1 MPMFYGLD
9 PTWILLLPA
18 ILLSLFAQ
26 TKVNSTYRRYARV
39 ASRAGMPAC
48 DMARRML
55 DMNGLQHISVQ
66 QVSGSLTDHYDPS
79 NKVLRLSQSVYNS
92 SSVAALGIAAHECGH
107 ALQDAE
113 GYAPL
118 RIRGALVPVANIG
131 SRLSWVLILIGIFLS
146 FGQLVTLGIIFFSA
160 AVLFQLV
167 TLPVEFNASR
177 RAMATLEGASFL
189 TAEELPM
196 AKKVLGAAALTY
208 VAAALTSLLQLL
220 RLILLFG
227 RRNR

>member
-1 MPMFYGLD
+1 MPMFYGMD

-18 ILLSLFAQ
+18 ILLSLYAQ

-39 ASRAGMPAC
+39 AARAGMPAFE
-48 DMARRML
+48 MARRML

-66 QVSGSLTDHYDPS
+66 QVGGSLTDHYDPR
-79 NKVLRLSQSVYNS
+79 KKELRLSQSIYNS

-227 RRNR
+227 RRSR